1 MTKTGIEEEGL
12 AVCEMMEKV
21 EGVEEGKMEKKAEE
35 KVAEAELGVLP
46 GMPGSCLSQEAEPQ
60 SPTMAEHKPRPDGST
75 AEGHIKVTDRIAGQK
90 KVFRKRQKA
99 KPKMQMAEAAGTEGG
114 PRNTR
119 APFRLQN
126 FMCFKISKCYTVLL
140 LLVLLAFPV
149 NSNET
154 SKQRMCAVCLEKDC
168 AIGVRKIYPAGSDIA
183 VWPNANSP
191 TGIQTCSM
199 ENLKPD
205 APCKMANGSLVQLAD
220 NPLQFEGIDTYGVR
234 RAFHSQILPCA
245 DLNLPSKPS
254 SGMCAVCLEKDCAI
268 GVRLIYPADGD
279 TPVWP
284 KANSPTGIQSC
295 SMENLKADAPC
306 KMANGNLVQ
315 PADNPLYFE
324 GIDTYGVWRVFH
336 SQISP
341 CAELNLPPSS
351 TPSPGMCAVC
361 LEKDCTTGVREIS
374 LAGSITTVWVKANS
388 PTAIQNCSMEN
399 LKPDAPCKM
408 ANGSL
413 AQLADNPL
421 YFEGIDT
428 YGVRRGFHSQI
439 LPCADLNL
447 PSKPSPGQCAVCLE
461 KDCANGV
468 RVIYLEGSITPL
480 WVKANSPTA
489 IQTCSMENLKA
500 DAPCKMAN
508 GILAQLAD
516 NPLQFEGDDSFGVR
530 RTFNSQILPCAD
542 LNLPSSSTPSPVIQ
556 APIHNVPTPAAPNDS
571 VADNKGIII
580 SGVIGIVIVSGILI
594 GVLIWK
600 RKSRG
605 QGQDG
610 DHRHGNNGV
619 PPHDAEHRDEI
630 SIQMQPLN
638 AEVPNGNVNGVHRE
652 DGSVGTA
659 GLLGHCDDTPV

>member
-126 FMCFKISKCYTVLL
+126 FMCFKISKCCTVLL
-140 LLVLLAFPV
+140 LLALPPSV
-149 NSNET
+149 NSKET
-154 SKQRMCAVCLEKDC
+154 PTPTTLHTS
-168 AIGVRKIYPAGSDIA
+168 
-183 VWPNANSP
+183 SP
-191 TGIQTCSM
+191 TSST
-199 ENLKPD
+199 
-205 APCKMANGSLVQLAD
+205 ASL
-220 NPLQFEGIDTYGVR
+220 
-234 RAFHSQILPCA
+234 
-245 DLNLPSKPS
+245 
-254 SGMCAVCLEKDCAI
+254 GMCAVCLEKDCAI